1 MASDHETFMRIALQE
16 AIRGGT
22 EGNVAVGS
30 VIVRGETT
38 IGVGRN
44 LVVST
49 GDPTAHAEIVAIR
62 EASRSV
68 VRGDLSNCVLYST
81 IECCPMCCGAAMMSG
96 IQLLVIGARH
106 QPAEFAVHR
115 LGSYTVESLVR
126 LAGWDEQLQIVTGVL
141 GSECLDVRREWEVR
155 NRVRG

>member
-1 MASDHETFMRIALQE
+1 MASDHETFMRIALRE

-30 VIVRGETT
+30 VVVQGETA

-49 GDPTAHAEIVAIR
+49 GDPTAHAEIVALR
-62 EASRSV
+62 EASRAV
-68 VRGDLSNCVLYST
+68 VQGDLSTCALYST

-96 IQLLVIGARH
+96 VKVLVIGARF

-115 LGSYTVESLVR
+115 LGSYTVESLV
-126 LAGWDEQLQIVTGVL
+126 
-141 GSECLDVRREWEVR
+141 
-155 NRVRG
+155 

>member
-1 MASDHETFMRIALQE
+1 MKIALRE

-22 EGNVAVGS
+22 EGNVAVGA
-30 VIVRGETT
+30 VVVQGGAA

-62 EASRSV
+62 EASRV
-68 VRGDLSNCVLYST
+68 VIQGDLSNCALYST

-96 IQLLVIGARH
+96 IRLLVIGARF

-115 LGSYTVESLVR
+115 LGSYTVETLVR
-126 LAGWDEQLQIVTGVL
+126 LAGWDEKVKVLTGVL
-141 GSECLDVRREWEVR
+141 GAECLDVRREWEVR